1 MPEQAQRRAPVPP
14 TPEGKSD
21 VKPEVKPGGQH
32 DDQNNDHQALEE
44 LRHLIVAPEQEGLQ
58 QIRDR
63 LDSMERRAEDVSSVV
78 AEAIQ
83 LRREH
88 GDDQA
93 LAEALAPTI
102 QETLR
107 ESVRRN
113 PHVLAD
119 ALFPV
124 MGPAIRKSI
133 SEALRTMLESFNE
146 ALEHSLSMRGIQWR
160 IEAFRTGKSFAE
172 IVLMH
177 SLLFRVEQ
185 VFLIHRE
192 TGLVLNHVVALSVAT
207 QDPDMV
213 AGMLSAIQQFARD
226 SFKSAGDETLGSMNF
241 EELEIWIEASPDAVL
256 AAVIRGHAPS
266 DYRLAMK
273 EALENIQQNF
283 SSALANFKG
292 ETSPFLAA
300 GDRLQQLLE
309 AHFKEKQEKGARP
322 RAAITAGAIILLII
336 LGWAAYSTYLL
347 WEWSRFLKALR
358 QQPGI
363 AVISV
368 NKSGGRFHVQGFRDP
383 LAPDPGKLLSEAGF
397 DPKKTDLELTP
408 FYSLEDPIV
417 QRRAIELLHPPKGVQ
432 LSERNGQLS
441 ATGIAAPKWIAQFE
455 ERAPWIAGV
464 NAIDDSHLQNSEQI
478 EFNHTKSELESAVFV
493 FPLGRTELEPGQDAA
508 VAQAGKNVQSL
519 LIRAGVLGGT
529 ASIEIVGHTDTTGI
543 EAANG
548 PLSRQRADKII
559 GMFRRAGVKQ
569 ANLRP
574 RGVATSEPVRK
585 EDTEEGRR
593 YNRSVTFKVAFSPA
607 PPVN

>member
-1 MPEQAQRRAPVPP
+1 VADGPPGQTKPFIMPEQAQRRAPISP
-14 TPEGKSD
+14 TPESR
-21 VKPEVKPGGQH
+21 PEDK
-32 DDQNNDHQALEE
+32 QALEE

-58 QIRDR
+58 EIRDR

-83 LRREH
+83 MRRDQ

-107 ESVRRN
+107 ESVRKD
-113 PHVLAD
+113 PQVLAD

-133 SEALRTMLESFNE
+133 SETLRAMLESFNE
-146 ALEHSLSMRGIQWR
+146 ALDHSLSLRGIQWR
-160 IEAFRTGKSFAE
+160 IEAFRTGKPFAE

-177 SLLFRVEQ
+177 SLLYRVEQ

-192 TGLVLNHVVALSVAT
+192 TGLVLHHVVAPSVAT

-226 SFKSAGDETLGSMNF
+226 SLKSAGQETLGSMNF
-241 EELEIWIEASPDAVL
+241 EEVEIWIEVSPDAVL

-266 DYRLAMK
+266 DYKLAMK

-292 ETSPFLAA
+292 ETGPFSAA
-300 GDRLQQLLE
+300 GDRLHQLLE
-309 AHFKEKQEKGARP
+309 ARFKEKQGGKGKP
-322 RAAITAGAIILLII
+322 RAAIIAGAVALAII
-336 LGWAAYSTYLL
+336 LGWVGYSSYLL
-347 WEWSRFLKALR
+347 WEWSRFLAALH

-363 AVISV
+363 VVISG

-383 LAPDPGKLLSEAGF
+383 LAQDPGKLLSEAGF
-397 DPKKTDLELTP
+397 DPKKADLELMP
-408 FYSLEDPIV
+408 FYSVDDVIV
-417 QRRAIELLHPPKGVQ
+417 LRRAKELLHPPTGVR
-432 LSERNGQLS
+432 LSEKNGELR
-441 ATGIAAPKWIAQFE
+441 AEGAAPSKWIAHFE

-464 NAIDDSHLQNSEQI
+464 NAIDDSHLQNSDRI
-478 EFNHTKSELESAVFV
+478 EFNRLKSALESAVLV
-493 FPLGRTELEPGQDAA
+493 FPLGRTELETGQQAA
-508 VAQAGKNVQSL
+508 LAQDEKDLRGL
-519 LIRAGVLGGT
+519 LLAAEHLGGT
-529 ASIEIVGHTDTTGI
+529 VTIEIVGHTDSTGV
-543 EAANG
+543 EAANL
-548 PLSRQRADKII
+548 PLSRQRADRVFNMLR
-559 GMFRRAGVKQ
+559 GAGVK
-569 ANLRP
+569 AENLRP
-574 RGVATSEPVRK
+574 RGVATSEPLRT
-585 EDTEEGRR
+585 EDTEVGRR

-607 PPVN
+607 PPVH

>member
-1 MPEQAQRRAPVPP
+1 MPEQAQRRAPVPS
-14 TPEGKSD
+14 TPDGKSEA
-21 VKPEVKPGGQH
+21 KPEVKAE
-32 DDQNNDHQALEE
+32 DQQALEE

-58 QIRDR
+58 QIRGR

-83 LRREH
+83 MRRAH
-88 GDDQA
+88 GDDEA

-133 SEALRTMLESFNE
+133 SEALRAMLESFNE
-146 ALEHSLSMRGIQWR
+146 ALEHSLSVRGIQWR

-177 SLLFRVEQ
+177 SLLYRVEQ

-192 TGLVLNHVVALSVAT
+192 TGLVLNHVVATSVPT

-226 SFKSAGDETLGSMNF
+226 SFKSAGEETLGSMNF

-283 SSALANFKG
+283 SSALANFEG
-292 ETSPFLAA
+292 ETGPFQVT
-300 GDRLQQLLE
+300 GDRLHQLLE
-309 AHFKEKQEKGARP
+309 ARFRQRQEKSGRP
-322 RAAITAGAIILLII
+322 RAAIAAGAIILAII
-336 LGWAAYSTYLL
+336 IGWAGYSSYLL
-347 WEWSRFLKALR
+347 WEWSHFLKALR

-368 NKSGGRFHVQGFRDP
+368 TKSGGRYHVQGFRDP

-397 DPKKTDLELTP
+397 DPKRTDLELTP

-417 QRRAIELLHPPKGVQ
+417 QRRAIELLRPPKGVQ
-432 LSERNGQLS
+432 LTDKGGRLS
-441 ATGIAAPKWIAQFE
+441 ATGIASPKWIAQFQ

-464 NAIDDSHLQNSEQI
+464 NAIDDSHLQNSEQV
-478 EFNHTKSELESAVFV
+478 EFNRFKSELESAVLV
-493 FPLGRTELEPGQDAA
+493 FPLGRAELESGQEAA
-508 VAQAGKNVQSL
+508 VAQAGKNVQTL
-519 LIRAGVLGGT
+519 LTEAGRLGWT
-529 ASIEIVGHTDTTGI
+529 ATISVVGHTDTTGI

-548 PLSRQRADKII
+548 PLSRQRADQVIRA
-559 GMFRRAGVKQ
+559 FVHAGVKSASIQ
-569 ANLRP
+569 P
-574 RGVATSEPVRK
+574 RGVSTSEPVRS

-593 YNRSVTFKVAFSPA
+593 YNRSVTFKVAFTPA

>member
-1 MPEQAQRRAPVPP
+1 MPEQAQRRAPIPP
-14 TPEGKSD
+14 TPESQ
-21 VKPEVKPGGQH
+21 PEDK
-32 DDQNNDHQALEE
+32 QALDE

-58 QIRDR
+58 EIRER
-63 LDSMERRAEDVSSVV
+63 LDSKERRAEDVSSVV

-83 LRREH
+83 MRRKQ
-88 GDDQA
+88 GDNQA

-107 ESVRRN
+107 ESVRKD
-113 PHVLAD
+113 PQVLAD

-133 SEALRTMLESFNE
+133 SETLRTMLESFNE

-160 IEAFRTGKSFAE
+160 IEAFRTGKPFAE

-177 SLLFRVEQ
+177 SLLYRVEQ

-192 TGLVLNHVVALSVAT
+192 TGLVLNHVVAPSVAT
-207 QDPDMV
+207 QDPEMV

-226 SFKSAGDETLGSMNF
+226 SFKSAGEETLGSMNF
-241 EELEIWIEASPDAVL
+241 EEVEIWIEVSPDAVL

-292 ETSPFLAA
+292 ETGPFRAA
-300 GDRLQQLLE
+300 GDRLHQLLE
-309 AHFKEKQEKGARP
+309 SRFKEKQGGTGRP
-322 RAAITAGAIILLII
+322 RAAMVAAGVVLAIV
-336 LGWAAYSTYLL
+336 LGWVGYSSYLH
-347 WEWSRFLKALR
+347 WEWSRFLAALR

-368 NKSGGRFHVQGFRDP
+368 NKSGGRFRVQGFRDP

-397 DPKKTDLELTP
+397 DPKKADLELMP
-408 FYSLEDPIV
+408 FYSVDDVIV
-417 QRRAIELLHPPKGVQ
+417 LRRAKELLHPPAGVR
-432 LSERNGQLS
+432 LSEKNGELR
-441 ATGIAAPKWIAQFE
+441 AEGVAPSKWIAHFE

-464 NAIDDSHLQNSEQI
+464 NSIDVSHLQNTDRI
-478 EFNHTKSELESAVFV
+478 EFNRLKSALESAVLV
-493 FPLGRTELEPGQDAA
+493 FPLGRTELEPGQEATLGQGEKDL
-508 VAQAGKNVQSL
+508 QA
-519 LIRAGVLGGT
+519 LIIQAERLGGAVT
-529 ASIEIVGHTDTTGI
+529 VDIVGHTDSTGV
-543 EAANG
+543 EAANL
-548 PLSRQRADKII
+548 PLSRQRADQI
-559 GMFRRAGVKQ
+559 FNVLRRSGVQ
-569 ANLRP
+569 AANLRP
-574 RGVATSEPVRK
+574 RGVATSEPLRTEV
-585 EDTEEGRR
+585 TEEGRR

-607 PPVN
+607 PPVH

>member
-1 MPEQAQRRAPVPP
+1 MPEQAQRRAQVPP
-14 TPEGKSD
+14 APESKPDGK
-21 VKPEVKPGGQH
+21 PAGHEN
-32 DDQNNDHQALEE
+32 DQQALEE
-44 LRHLIVAPEQEGLQ
+44 LRHLIVAPEQEGPQ
-58 QIRDR
+58 EIRDR
-63 LDSMERRAEDVSSVV
+63 LDSVERRAEDVSSVV

-83 LRREH
+83 MRRDQ
-88 GDDQA
+88 GDDAA
-93 LAEALAPTI
+93 LADALAPTI

-107 ESVRRN
+107 ESVRRD

-133 SEALRTMLESFNE
+133 RETLRSMLESFNE
-146 ALEHSLSMRGIQWR
+146 ALEHSLSWRGMQWR
-160 IEAFRTGKSFAE
+160 LEALRTDKSFAE

-177 SLLFRVEQ
+177 SLLYRIEQ

-192 TGLVLNHVVALSVAT
+192 TGLVLQHVVAESAAT

-226 SFKSAGDETLGSMNF
+226 SFSSANEETLGSMNF
-241 EELEIWIEASPDAVL
+241 NELEIWIEASPDAVL

-266 DYRLAMK
+266 SYRLAMK

-283 SSALANFKG
+283 SSALANFQG
-292 ETSPFLAA
+292 ETGPFRAA
-300 GDRLQQLLE
+300 DERLHQLLE
-309 AHFKEKQEKGARP
+309 ARFKEKQEKGGKP
-322 RAAITAGAIILLII
+322 RAAIAAGAVILAIII
-336 LGWAAYSTYLL
+336 GWAGYSTYLL

-383 LAPDPGKLLSEAGF
+383 LAPDPGKLLAEAGF
-397 DPKKTDLELTP
+397 DPGKADLELTP
-408 FYSLEDPIV
+408 FYSVEDPIV
-417 QRRAIELLHPPKGVQ
+417 QRRAIELLHPPPGVR
-432 LSERNGQLS
+432 LTEKDGRLS
-441 ATGIAAPKWIAQFE
+441 ATGIAAPKWIALFN

-464 NAIDDSHLQNSEQI
+464 SSVDVSRLQNANLI
-478 EFNHTKSELESAVFV
+478 ELNRMKGELETAVLVFPIGRAELES
-493 FPLGRTELEPGQDAA
+493 GQDAA
-508 VAQAGKNVQSL
+508 LAQAEKHVEGIL
-519 LIRAGVLGGT
+519 LEAGRLGGT
-529 ASIEIVGHTDTTGI
+529 VTIEIVGHTDTTGV
-543 EAANG
+543 EAANV
-548 PLSRQRADKII
+548 PLSRQRADRIAAI
-559 GMFRRAGVKQ
+559 LRRAGVKPPALQ
-569 ANLRP
+569 P
-574 RGVATSEPVRK
+574 RGVATSEPVRN